1 MVIDK
6 AKRIK
11 ATVTVPML
19 LKEYGLVLDGRARRI
34 PCPIHH
40 GENNNFSVKRDFY
53 KCFVCG
59 AGGDVIDLA
68 MQLENCDFLTACN
81 KLDEMFG
88 LGLDKPP
95 TLTQYRRTSARQK
108 EAKRLKAARECS
120 AAQYRL
126 LCAYN
131 RWLLRQE
138 QTEAIKND
146 IDYLGRTLDRY
157 LHEADDNLI
166 DWSAKDRIRA
176 LYSKHRQEGGSNIGI

>member
-1 MVIDK
+1 MIVDK
-6 AKRIK
+6 AERIK

-19 LKEYGLVLDGRARRI
+19 LKEYGLVPDGRARRI

-95 TLTQYRRTSARQK
+95 TLTQYRRTNARQK
-108 EAKRLKAARECS
+108 EAKRLKAAREYS
-120 AAQYRL
+120 AEQYRL

-131 RWLLRQE
+131 RWLLKQE
-138 QTEAIKND
+138 PTEAIKND
-146 IDYLGRTLDRY
+146 IDYLGRILDKY

-166 DWSAKDRIRA
+166 DWSAKNRIRA
-176 LYSKHRQEGGSNIGI
+176 LFTKHQEGGSNIGIQ